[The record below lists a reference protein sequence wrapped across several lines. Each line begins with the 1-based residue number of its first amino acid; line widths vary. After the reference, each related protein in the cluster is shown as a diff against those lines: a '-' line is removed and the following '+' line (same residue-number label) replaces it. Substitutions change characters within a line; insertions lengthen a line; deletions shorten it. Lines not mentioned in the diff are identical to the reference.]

1 METDG
6 NHRSVDDDSVN
17 YLLLVKAAEI
27 DGRVVTRENRGVPV
41 A

>member
-1 METDG
+1 METDW

-17 YLLLVKAAEI
+17 YILLAKAAEI
-27 DGRVVTRENRGVPV
+27 DGCVVTRENRGAPV